1 MHHDLTSTRNYTYN
15 RAVFFVRSA
24 RDGGS
29 GESAVQFSRRLLI
42 VKGAANAA
50 PHIEITKKPHLV
62 ISFSKKSFLAIQLCC
77 NH

>member
-15 RAVFFVRSA
+15 RAVFLVRSE

-50 PHIEITKKPHLV
+50 PPYRDYQETA
-62 ISFSKKSFLAIQLCC
+62 FGNQLFEK
-77 NH
+77 NDF